1 MTGSWL
7 SLALPIWLANHP
19 GIESELVGAATRDH
33 ESSWLKWVC
42 HGSSENE
49 IFHWLIINHSELPL
63 GGYGHNFQT
72 HTHTLWWHQ
81 VLIARVYVHSA
92 IILTGWWFTSPSEKY
107 EFVSWDDD
115 ILNWMESHK
124 IPWFQSTNQIK
135 SNTRLVVEDSATR
148 TNRRMILAGFRTRI
162 DSLGQM
168 EVSPTNIGI

>member
-19 GIESELVGAATRDH
+19 GIESELVGATTRDH

-49 IFHWLIINHSELPL
+49 IFHWLIIIQNCRLEDTDTIFRH
-63 GGYGHNFQT
+63 T
-72 HTHTLWWHQ
+72 HTHWWHQ
-81 VLIARVYVHSA
+81 VLIARVYVLSA
-92 IILTGWWFTSPSEKY
+92 HHLNWLVVYEPLWKIWVRELGWWHSQ
-107 EFVSWDDD
+107 
-115 ILNWMESHK
+115 LNGK
-124 IPWFQSTNQIK
+124 IIQMFQTTNQIK
-135 SNTRLVVEDSATR
+135 SNTRLVVEDSAIR

-162 DSLGQM
+162 DSLAQM